1 MGNLIGQ
8 ILPLAVGVALSPVPV
23 IAVILIMFTPKAR
36 INSIA
41 FLCGWLLGLGL
52 AGGIAMAVV
61 DVSTGGGDA
70 SPVSGVIKLVLGV
83 LLLLL
88 AAKNWRSRPAEG
100 EEAELPGWMSA
111 LDKFNAA
118 KSLGIAAL
126 LSGINPKNLAL
137 TVAAA
142 ATISASGLETGS
154 QVIVMVV
161 FIVVGSVTVAGPVLL
176 NLVMGEK
183 AEAGLNR
190 LREWLAANNNTV
202 MAVLLLIFAAKLIG
216 DGISILSG

>member
-100 EEAELPGWMSA
+100 EEAELPSWMSA